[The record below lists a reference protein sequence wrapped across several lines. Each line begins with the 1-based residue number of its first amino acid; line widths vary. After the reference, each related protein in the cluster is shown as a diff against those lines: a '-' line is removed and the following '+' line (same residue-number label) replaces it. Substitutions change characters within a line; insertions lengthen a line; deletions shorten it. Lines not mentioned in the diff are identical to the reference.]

1 MKRMNYC
8 SILICILFWASVG
21 RAQNSITKKQQL
33 KYLPDIDVY
42 DIHGKHTTLKQLG
55 KNKVLF
61 IDSWFIPCP
70 PCFIEM
76 GMLHKLYAK
85 YLNNKDFCFITL
97 CRTDSGVVKKFIA
110 QDTSMANY
118 VKSYQFFSE
127 RQDFKLPV
135 YFIEGCDSKVNHVG
149 KQLESFAPT
158 DKTKCPDA
166 QLDFVGYPTVTI
178 FNKKGEL
185 ILQKTGYDGNENVN
199 MGDIESAIKPS
210 LAAK

>member
-1 MKRMNYC
+1 MEKSSYF
-8 SILICILFWASVG
+8 ILLVSMLFCASMG
-21 RAQNSITKKQQL
+21 RAQNNNGKKQQL

-42 DIHGKHTTLKQLG
+42 GKHTTLKQLA

-70 PCFIEM
+70 PCFMEM

-110 QDTSMANY
+110 QDTSMTKY
-118 VKSYQFFSE
+118 VKSFQYFSNLS
-127 RQDFKLPV
+127 DFKLPV
-135 YFIEGCDSKVNHVG
+135 YFIAGCDSKVNHVG
-149 KQLESFAPT
+149 NQSESFPPS

-166 QLDFVGYPTVTI
+166 QFGFVGYPTVII
-178 FNKKGEL
+178 FNKNGES
-185 ILQKTGYDGNENVN
+185 IFQKTGYDGNEKANTA
-199 MGDIESAIKPS
+199 DIEDTIKPA

>member
-1 MKRMNYC
+1 MKKINYY
-8 SILICILFWASVG
+8 ILLTCMLFWASMG
-21 RAQNSITKKQQL
+21 RAQNSAKKQQL

-42 DIHGKHTTLKQLG
+42 DIHGKHTTLKQLS

-85 YLNNKDFCFITL
+85 HLNNKDFCFITL

-118 VKSYQFFSE
+118 VKSYQFFSQ
-127 RQDFKLPV
+127 RQDFRLPV

-149 KQLESFAPT
+149 SQLESFSPA

-166 QLDFVGYPTVTI
+166 QLGFVGYPTVII

-185 ILQKTGYDGNENVN
+185 IFQKTGYDGQEDVN
-199 MGDIESAIKPS
+199 IADIESVIEPA

>member
-1 MKRMNYC
+1 MLVCM
-8 SILICILFWASVG
+8 LFWASKG
-21 RAQNSITKKQQL
+21 RAQNSVTKKQQP

-42 DIHGKHTTLKQLG
+42 DIHGKHTTLKQLS

-85 YLNNKDFCFITL
+85 HLNQKDFCFITL
-97 CRTDSGVVKKFIA
+97 CRTDSGAVKKFIA
-110 QDTSMANY
+110 QDSSMANY

-127 RQDFKLPV
+127 RHDFSLPV
-135 YFIEGCDSKVNHVG
+135 YFIEGCDSKVNHAG
-149 KQLESFAPT
+149 NKLESFSPA

-166 QLDFVGYPTVTI
+166 QLGFVGYPTVI
-178 FNKKGEL
+178 IYNKKGEL
-185 ILQKTGYDGNENVN
+185 IFQKTGYDGREDAN
-199 MGDIESAIKPS
+199 MADIESVIEPA
-210 LAAK
+210 LEAK